1 MARSKK
7 AEESKEQESKAMEPV
22 AKKAKKAEVK
32 NVAKKAKKAE
42 VKKVELYEGLTHI
55 PFGLKG
61 VNYER
66 GQKFVTEDKDT
77 FDYLKGKFLIK

>member
-7 AEESKEQESKAMEPV
+7 TEESKEQESKAMEP
-22 AKKAKKAEVK
+22 
-32 NVAKKAKKAE
+32 VAKKAKKAE

-66 GQKFVTEDKDT
+66 GQKFVTESKDT
-77 FDYLKGKFLIK
+77 FDYLEKKFLIKKIK

>member
-7 AEESKEQESKAMEPV
+7 AEESKEQESKA
-22 AKKAKKAEVK
+22 
-32 NVAKKAKKAE
+32 AE

-66 GQKFVTEDKDT
+66 GQKFVTENKDT
-77 FDYLKGKFLIK
+77 FDYLEEKFLIKKIK

>member
-7 AEESKEQESKAMEPV
+7 TKESKEQESKAIEPV
-22 AKKAKKAEVK
+22 VKKAKKAEK
-32 NVAKKAKKAE
+32 E

-61 VNYER
+61 VNYKQ

-77 FDYLKGKFLIK
+77 FDYLKGKFLIKKIK

>member
-22 AKKAKKAEVK
+22 AKKAKKAEV
-32 NVAKKAKKAE
+32 N
-42 VKKVELYEGLTHI
+42 KVELYEGLTHI

-61 VNYER
+61 VNYKQ
-66 GQKFVTEDKDT
+66 GQKFVTENKDT